1 MTECVVLC
9 CVYIDRVCVYIL
21 YRSRGWCTIPAAPTL
36 DISSAISPPVAAA
49 AAAAAAVLILTVLTR
64 GGGVKWMDGGINGR
78 INRLGRWSYG

>member
-1 MTECVVLC
+1 MLC
-9 CVYIDRVCVYIL
+9 CVVYISIGCAYIYYIDREGGVPYL
-21 YRSRGWCTIPAAPTL
+21 PPPLSTSPLPYP
-36 DISSAISPPVAAA
+36 PPVAAA